1 MTTPADQP
9 LPDEPLP
16 AAPLR
21 RAPSGEPLPDEP
33 LNGTSPRNAS
43 PHNASDEFDVDLEQA
58 NDGPLKAAARWVV
71 GLVDAALGGD
81 GSDVMGATAV
91 VRRIDNDAEIL
102 RVTGYN
108 IDEAEG
114 LVALLRKDLAELTR
128 GEFLEKWG
136 AKDGVETSL

>member
-9 LPDEPLP
+9 LPEEPLP
-16 AAPLR
+16 EDAL
-21 RAPSGEPLPDEP
+21 
-33 LNGTSPRNAS
+33 
-43 PHNASDEFDVDLEQA
+43 HNASAEFDVDLEQA
-58 NDGPLKAAARWVV
+58 NDGPLKAATRWVV
-71 GLVDAALGGD
+71 GLMDAVLGGD

-114 LVALLRKDLAELTR
+114 LAALLRKDLAELTR
-128 GEFLEKWG
+128 EEFLEKWA